1 MLGKKY
7 AKNAKMT
14 SNSSFYLNNSQP
26 KALILQDTFRTME
39 KVLVTRRISE
49 NALEL
54 LKKEG
59 YELNVYTE
67 SRDLTPAELIKMCEG
82 HDALLSVG
90 PNKIDEYFL
99 RSCKHLKGIAL
110 MSVGYDKVDID
121 AATKYRIPISN
132 TPDVLSEATAD
143 VAFLLMLSVARKAF
157 YMHKTIERGEWGF
170 FEPMKNLG
178 QELYGKTLGVLGL
191 GRIGLEL
198 AKKAKAAYGM
208 KVIYHNR
215 SNNHNAEELLNA
227 TYVSFDELL
236 KQSDV
241 LSVHVNLTEE
251 TTGMFNRTAFEKMKP
266 NAIFINTARGA
277 IHNEQDL
284 IAALQNKIIWGAGLD
299 VTNPE
304 PMDKNSPLLNMENVC
319 VLPHIGSATEETR
332 EKMAIMAAQNIIKA
346 LKDEQM
352 PQVINP
358 EVYQNG

>member
-1 MLGKKY
+1 MAL
-7 AKNAKMT
+7 
-14 SNSSFYLNNSQP
+14 NSCFCLNNSQL
-26 KALILQDTFRTME
+26 KALILQDTIWVME

-54 LKKEG
+54 IKNEG
-59 YELNVYTE
+59 YELSVYTE
-67 SRDLTPAELIKMCEG
+67 NKDLTPAELIKMCEG
-82 HDALLSVG
+82 HAGLLSVG
-90 PNKIDEYFL
+90 PNKIDEHFL
-99 RSCKHLKGIAL
+99 SSCKHLKGIAL
-110 MSVGYDKVDID
+110 MSVGYDKVDVN
-121 AATKYRIPISN
+121 AATKHGMPISN

-143 VAFLLMLSVARKAF
+143 TAFLLMLSVARKAF

-170 FEPMKNLG
+170 FDPMKNLG

-208 KVIYHNR
+208 QIIYHNR
-215 SNNHNAEELLNA
+215 SRNEDAEKLLNA
-227 TYVSFDELL
+227 TYVSFEELL

-241 LSVHVNLTEE
+241 LSVHVNLTAE
-251 TTGMFNRTAFEKMKP
+251 TTGIFNLTAFEKMKP

-277 IHNEQDL
+277 IHNEKDL
-284 IAALQNKIIWGAGLD
+284 LMALQNKTIWGAGLD

-304 PMDKNSPLLNMENVC
+304 PMDRNSPLLNMENVC

-332 EKMAIMAAQNIIKA
+332 EKMAMMAAQNIIKA
-346 LKDEQM
+346 LKGEQM

-358 EVYQNG
+358 EVYQKD

>member
-1 MLGKKY
+1 
-7 AKNAKMT
+7 
-14 SNSSFYLNNSQP
+14 
-26 KALILQDTFRTME
+26 ME

-54 LKKEG
+54 IRNEG
-59 YELNVYTE
+59 YELSVYSE
-67 SRDLTPAELIKMCEG
+67 SRDLTPMELIKMCEG
-82 HDALLSVG
+82 HAALLSVG
-90 PNKIDEYFL
+90 PNKIDEHFL
-99 RSCKHLKGIAL
+99 NSCKHLKGIAL
-110 MSVGYDKVDID
+110 MSVGYDKVDVN
-121 AATKYRIPISN
+121 AAIKQGMPISN

-208 KVIYHNR
+208 EIVYHNR
-215 SNNHNAEELLNA
+215 SKNQNAERLLDA

-236 KQSDV
+236 RQSDV
-241 LSVHVNLTEE
+241 LSVHVNLTKE
-251 TTGMFNRTAFEKMKP
+251 TTGMFNLTTFEKMKP

-277 IHNEQDL
+277 IHHEEDL
-284 IAALQNKIIWGAGLD
+284 ITALQNKIIWGAGLD

-304 PMDKNSPLLNMENVC
+304 PMDRNSPLLNMENVC

-332 EKMAIMAAQNIIKA
+332 EKMAVMAAQNIIKA
-346 LKDEQM
+346 LKGERM

-358 EVYQNG
+358 EMYQA

>member
-1 MLGKKY
+1 MD
-7 AKNAKMT
+7 
-14 SNSSFYLNNSQP
+14 SCFCLNNSQL
-26 KALILQDTFRTME
+26 KALILRDTIWVME

-54 LKKEG
+54 IRNEG
-59 YELNVYTE
+59 YGLSIYTE
-67 SRDLTPAELIKMCEG
+67 NKDLTPAELIKMCEG
-82 HDALLSVG
+82 HVGLLSVG
-90 PNKIDEYFL
+90 PNKIDEHFL
-99 RSCKHLKGIAL
+99 SSCKHLKGIAL
-110 MSVGYDKVDID
+110 MSVGYDKVDVN
-121 AATKYRIPISN
+121 AATKHGMPISN

-143 VAFLLMLSVARKAF
+143 TAFLLMLSVARKAF

-170 FEPMKNLG
+170 FDPMKNLG

-215 SNNHNAEELLNA
+215 SKNKNAEELLNA
-227 TYVSFDELL
+227 TYVSFDDLL
-236 KQSDV
+236 KRSDV

-251 TTGMFNRTAFEKMKP
+251 TRGMFNLTAFEKMKP

-277 IHNEQDL
+277 IHNEKDL
-284 IAALQNKIIWGAGLD
+284 MTVLQNKTIWGAGLD

-304 PMDKNSPLLNMENVC
+304 PMDRNNPLLNMENVC
-319 VLPHIGSATEETR
+319 ILPHIGSATEETR

-346 LKDEQM
+346 LKGEQM

-358 EVYQNG
+358 EVYQKGLE